1 VQVATIRQ
9 RQLSVWEIRVY
20 VGRDPIS
27 GRKRQRSRV
36 VRGGKRQALAVA
48 AAMEVECDEGAPTT
62 TARTLNDLIAAWY
75 SHGEASWSISTAKG
89 YRSRIRMIA
98 PTPIGGARLD
108 KLTTETIDRWYTSL
122 HANGTTAANIRN
134 YHALLRRALGQGVR
148 SGWLRSNPAALAS
161 PPRVSRRQVRA
172 LRAEDVIAVIAAAAA
187 ESTLGG
193 LALRLAAVTG
203 VRRGELVGLQWEDL
217 DGDLLTVS
225 RSLTAVHEGGQRSHK
240 TVRIVEG
247 PTKTHAI
254 RRLTL
259 DAASVALISDWR
271 DACAKQAS
279 RLGAEFGPWMVSE
292 EPGSVAPCSPD
303 WLTRVWSRARLAG
316 GVDRHWRLHDL
327 RHWAA
332 TTLIASGEDIRLVA
346 GRLGHARPAT
356 TLDVYAHFVERADR
370 GAADTLASRLRKQD
384 PHAARSVRPLDQS

>member
-1 VQVATIRQ
+1 MQVATIRQ
-9 RQLSVWEIRVY
+9 RQPGVWEIRVY
-20 VGRDPIS
+20 VGRDPVS

-36 VRGGKRQALAVA
+36 VRGGKRQALAIA

-62 TARTLNDLIAAWY
+62 TARTVNDLIAAWY
-75 SHGEASWSISTAKG
+75 WHGAAGWSLSTAKG
-89 YRSRIRMIA
+89 YRSRIRLIA
-98 PTPIGGARLD
+98 PTTIGNGRLD
-108 KLTTETIDRWYTSL
+108 KLTTEAIDRWYTSL
-122 HANGTTAANIRN
+122 HSNGTSAANIRG

-148 SGWLRSNPAALAS
+148 WGWLRSNPAGLAS
-161 PPRVSRRQVRA
+161 PPRVSRPQVRA
-172 LRAEDVIAVIAAAAA
+172 LRADDVIAVIEAAAA

-203 VRRGELVGLQWEDL
+203 VRRGELVGLRWEDL

-225 RSLTAVHEGGQRSHK
+225 RSLTAVHEGGQRNHK

-259 DAASVALISDWR
+259 DAASIDLISEWH
-271 DACAKQAS
+271 DACAKQATQ
-279 RLGAEFGPWMVSE
+279 LGAELGPWMISE
-292 EPGSVAPCSPD
+292 EPGNLSPCSPD
-303 WLTRVWSRARLAG
+303 WLTRAWSRARKAAG
-316 GVDRHWRLHDL
+316 IDANWRLHDL

-370 GAADTLASRLRKQD
+370 GAAEVLASHLGN
-384 PHAARSVRPLDQS
+384 RSCR